1 MIPKSNELPET
12 KIIACPYCQGNFPVS
27 IHCISI
33 TCRYCN
39 RHVNVNEILYPREEK
54 HTISIG
60 KKGVICFQCGKEIFA
75 DKNAQAVTCIHCYCR
90 NDLSDHK
97 VRSLLGK
104 IFQTHGSLYLKKKG
118 VIETS
123 TLHVGNAFI
132 EGKING
138 DLNAMGTVKILKRGE
153 VYGKITCRRL
163 FVEKG
168 GIFFGSVQMLN

>member
-1 MIPKSNELPET
+1 M
-12 KIIACPYCQGNFPVS
+12 
-27 IHCISI
+27 
-33 TCRYCN
+33 
-39 RHVNVNEILYPREEK
+39 
-54 HTISIG
+54 
-60 KKGVICFQCGKEIFA
+60 
-75 DKNAQAVTCIHCYCR
+75 
-90 NDLSDHK
+90 
-97 VRSLLGK
+97 GK